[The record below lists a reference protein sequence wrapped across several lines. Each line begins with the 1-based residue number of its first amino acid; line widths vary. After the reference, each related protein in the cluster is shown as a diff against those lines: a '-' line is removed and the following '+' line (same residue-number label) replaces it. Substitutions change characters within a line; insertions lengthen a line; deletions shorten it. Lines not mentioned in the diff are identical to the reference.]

1 MRGEGKRR
9 EGEGDGYQGTWE
21 DVGGRRL
28 CQDCGNKVLFAELL
42 FTVFVYLKTFER
54 RRDLVL

>member
-1 MRGEGKRR
+1 MGIKGHGRK
-9 EGEGDGYQGTWE
+9 W
-21 DVGGRRL
+21 GGRRL
-28 CQDCGNKVLFAELL
+28 WQDCGNKVLFAELL